1 MATRVTSRHS
11 GPGLSATK
19 GTAPVERVGLRSPQY
34 TPVEAPPKAKVHE
47 YLCREFL
54 FSPLFLFSTMAYITA
69 ARFFRWAKAESL
81 GLSSILAASAKRTFD
96 LTGGIVVLL
105 LALPV
110 FIVVPIMIKL
120 ESPGP
125 AIFRQLRV
133 GKNNRKKE
141 RRRPNFV
148 LTNTRRRKDRRGENL
163 QGRPFM
169 IYKFRTMREDAE
181 KFCGPVWATKNDPR
195 ITKVGKILR
204 MTRLDELPQLLNVLK
219 GDMSLVGPRPER
231 PHFVRQ
237 LAEDIEGYSERLRA
251 KPGITGLAQVS
262 QGYDTNIEDVDSK
275 VKFDVA
281 YIRSWSL
288 WFDLKI
294 IAKTFVVMLTGKGM

>member
-1 MATRVTSRHS
+1 MATRVISKQS
-11 GPGLSATK
+11 GLRSTATK
-19 GTAPVERVGLRSPQY
+19 GTAPAKQVGLRSPEY
-34 TPVEAPPKAKVHE
+34 TPVDASPKAKVHE
-47 YLCREFL
+47 YLCREIL
-54 FSPLFLFSTMAYITA
+54 FSPLFLLSTMAYITA
-69 ARFFRWAKAESL
+69 ARFLRWAKAKSL
-81 GLSSILAASAKRTFD
+81 DLGSILAALAKRTFD
-96 LTGGIVVLL
+96 LVGGIVVLL
-105 LALPV
+105 LALPF

-133 GKNNRKKE
+133 GKNNRRKE

-148 LTNTRRRKDRRGENL
+148 LANTRRRKDRRREDL
-163 QGRPFM
+163 QGCPFM

-204 MTRLDELPQLLNVLK
+204 LTRLDELPQLLNVLK

-237 LAEDIEGYSERLRA
+237 LAEEIEGYSERLKT

-275 VKFDVA
+275 VKFDVT
-281 YIRSWSL
+281 YIKNWSL